1 MILPQQSS
9 SNSAVCNSSGGW
21 IKCQNWGGYISMEI
35 ERIFS
40 SIDQIIEKVNPLRRE
55 PEFSEEIKE
64 RMKRT
69 PNVIRNDDDVLRRL
83 ARLIAFSQNTRS
95 DLISNMLNKGIFERI
110 FHGFQVDRVAQ
121 LDPDEL
127 KNLHWEE
134 IKAIRF
140 PRKLESIVYCAK
152 TLQLIKSKYGS
163 FLNLLK
169 TSKIPTILKEESDIE
184 NFWQGFNYLKKELI
198 NMDMPFLVTRQ
209 VYYISFCISGTIV

>member
-1 MILPQQSS
+1 
-9 SNSAVCNSSGGW
+9 
-21 IKCQNWGGYISMEI
+21 MEI

-55 PEFSEEIKE
+55 PEFSEEIKK

-110 FHGFQVDRVAQ
+110 FHGFQVDKVAQ

-198 NMDMPFLVTRQ
+198 NVDMPFLVTRQ